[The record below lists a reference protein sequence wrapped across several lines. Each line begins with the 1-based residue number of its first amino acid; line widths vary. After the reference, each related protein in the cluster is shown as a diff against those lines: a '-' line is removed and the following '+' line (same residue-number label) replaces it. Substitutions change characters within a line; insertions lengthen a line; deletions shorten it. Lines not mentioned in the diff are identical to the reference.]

1 MGWFH
6 KKGGS
11 MRLLWNMDVD
21 YFQRLDFQNNLS
33 SLLYP
38 ETDSE
43 HHSTVYLQLFLHGPC
58 TFGVPSPTDHCDHC
72 KSRVNAGTKLKMLD
86 THSFLKFQI
95 HRLQ

>member
-1 MGWFH
+1 
-6 KKGGS
+6 

-33 SLLYP
+33 SLLYL
-38 ETDSE
+38 ETDLE
-43 HHSTVYLQLFLHGPC
+43 HHSTVYLQLFLYGPSL
-58 TFGVPSPTDHCDHC
+58 FGVPSPTDHCDHC
-72 KSRVNAGTKLKMLD
+72 KSRVNAGTKHKMLD

>member
-1 MGWFH
+1 
-6 KKGGS
+6 
-11 MRLLWNMDVD
+11 MRLLWNMVVD
-21 YFQRLDFQNNLS
+21 CIRMLDFQNNIS

-38 ETDSE
+38 ETHSE
-43 HHSTVYLQLFLHGPC
+43 YHSTVYLQLFLHGPSL
-58 TFGVPSPTDHCDHC
+58 FGVPPPTDHCDHC